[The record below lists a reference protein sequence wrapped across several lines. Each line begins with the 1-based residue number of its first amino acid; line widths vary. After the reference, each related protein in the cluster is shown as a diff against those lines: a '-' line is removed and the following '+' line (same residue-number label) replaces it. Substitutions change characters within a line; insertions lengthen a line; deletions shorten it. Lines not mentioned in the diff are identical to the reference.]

1 MTTLFRKIY
10 LSKIYVTSFNWLAA
24 AALGLAFHGLAIN
37 AQPARTGGP
46 AQPGY
51 VANRVYDTHRGRF
64 IDFESMLADVTTA
77 DVLFLGEQ
85 HDDSS
90 SHRLEAAAL
99 EGLARRRSNV
109 VLGMEMFERDVQPAL
124 DSYLAGRT
132 TEAEF
137 LASSRPWPRYASDY
151 RPLVEFARAYKWP
164 VIASDVPR
172 RLASLVSARGLKT
185 TLDSLSTT
193 DRAFAARDMLCPHD
207 DYFRRFAKAMG
218 DMPSHSGGATAESA
232 ADRAATIERIYLAQ
246 CIKDETMSESV
257 ATAFT
262 VAPPRA
268 LVVHVNGAF
277 HSDYGLGTAE
287 RVKRRLPGKRVVVV
301 SFVPVHDLDM
311 TNGKSQRTLA
321 DFIVYTLAAPASAKT
336 APAK

>member
-1 MTTLFRKIY
+1 MTMMHKNISLRIIY
-10 LSKIYVTSFNWLAA
+10 LQSSRVLLAA
-24 AALGLAFHGLAIN
+24 SLALAVHASAAG
-37 AQPARTGGP
+37 AQTARPGEP

-51 VANRVYDTHRGRF
+51 VANRVYDTHGKRF
-64 IDFESMLADVTTA
+64 IDFEAMLANVTTA

-109 VLGMEMFERDVQPAL
+109 VLAMEMFERDVQASL
-124 DSYLAGRT
+124 DSYLGGHI
-132 TEAEF
+132 TEADF
-137 LASSRPWPRYASDY
+137 LASSRPWPRYATDY
-151 RPLVEFARAYKWP
+151 RPLVEFARTYKWP

-172 RLASLVSARGLKT
+172 RLASLVSAHGLKA

-193 DRAFAARDMLCPHD
+193 DRAYAARDMLCPHD
-207 DYFRRFAKAMG
+207 DYFRHFTKTMG
-218 DMPSHSGGATAESA
+218 DMPSHKGSATEESA
-232 ADRAATIERIYLAQ
+232 ADKAATIERIYLAQ
-246 CIKDETMSESV
+246 CIKDETMSESI

-287 RVKRRLPGKRVVVV
+287 RVKRRLPGRRVVVV
-301 SFVPVHDLDM
+301 SFVPVRNLD
-311 TNGKSQRTLA
+311 TPNGKSQRTLA
-321 DFIVYTLAAPASAKT
+321 DFIVYTLAPPTPANA

>member
-1 MTTLFRKIY
+1 MPKIY
-10 LSKIYVTSFNWLAA
+10 LNLPNPLVCVAVAIAVSAA
-24 AALGLAFHGLAIN
+24 AAG
-37 AQPARTGGP
+37 AQAVHPGEAAP
-46 AQPGY
+46 PGY
-51 VANRVYDTHRGRF
+51 VANRVYDTHGKRF
-64 IDFESMLADVTTA
+64 IDFEAMLADVTNA

-90 SHRLEAAAL
+90 SHRLEAATL

-109 VLGMEMFERDVQPAL
+109 VLAMEMFERDVQSSL
-124 DSYLAGRT
+124 DNYLAGRI
-132 TEAEF
+132 TEADF
-137 LASSRPWPRYASDY
+137 LAASRPWPRYATDY

-172 RLASLVSARGLKT
+172 RLASLVSARGLKA

-193 DRAFAARDMLCPHD
+193 DRAYAAREMLCPHD
-207 DYFRRFAKAMG
+207 DYFRHFTKTMG
-218 DMPSHSGGATAESA
+218 DMPSHKGSATEESP
-232 ADRAATIERIYLAQ
+232 ADKAATIERIYLAQ

-301 SFVPVHDLDM
+301 SFVPVRNLD
-311 TNGKSQRTLA
+311 TPDGKSQRTLA
-321 DFIVYTLAAPASAKT
+321 DFIVYTLAPPAPANA

>member
-1 MTTLFRKIY
+1 VAIVAALAAH
-10 LSKIYVTSFNWLAA
+10 AA
-24 AALGLAFHGLAIN
+24 AAG
-37 AQPARTGGP
+37 AQAARPGESAPA
-46 AQPGY
+46 GY
-51 VANRVYDTHRGRF
+51 VANRVYDTHGKRF
-64 IDFESMLADVTTA
+64 IDFEAMLADVTTA

-90 SHRLEAAAL
+90 SHRLEAAVL

-109 VLGMEMFERDVQPAL
+109 VLAMEMFERDVQPSL
-124 DSYLAGRT
+124 DSYLAGRI
-132 TEAEF
+132 TEADF
-137 LASSRPWPRYASDY
+137 LAASRPWPRYATDY

-164 VIASDVPR
+164 VVASDVPR
-172 RLASLVSARGLKT
+172 RLASLVAARGLKA

-193 DRAFAARDMLCPHD
+193 DRAYAARDMLCPHD
-207 DYFRRFAKAMG
+207 DYFRRFTKTMS
-218 DMPSHSGGATAESA
+218 DMPSHKGSATEESS
-232 ADRAATIERIYLAQ
+232 ADKAATIERIYLAQ

-287 RVKRRLPGKRVVVV
+287 RVKRRLPGRRVVVV
-301 SFVPVHDLDM
+301 SFVPVRNLD
-311 TNGKSQRTLA
+311 TPNGKSQRTLA
-321 DFIVYTLAAPASAKT
+321 DFIVYTLAPPTPANA

>member
-1 MTTLFRKIY
+1 MSAMVLA
-10 LSKIYVTSFNWLAA
+10 VPAA
-24 AALGLAFHGLAIN
+24 AIGG
-37 AQPARTGGP
+37 QTARATE
-46 AQPGY
+46 ATQPGY
-51 VANRVYDTHRGRF
+51 VAHRVYDTHHERF
-64 IDFESMLADVTTA
+64 IDFESMLADVTGA

-85 HDDSS
+85 HDDPAT
-90 SHRLEAAAL
+90 HRLEAAAL
-99 EGLARRRSNV
+99 EGLARRRSNI
-109 VLGMEMFERDVQPAL
+109 VLAMEMFERDVQPAL
-124 DSYLAGRT
+124 DDYLGGRI
-132 TEAEF
+132 TEAAF
-137 LASSRPWPRYASDY
+137 LASSRPWPRYATDY

-193 DRAFAARDMLCPHD
+193 DRAYAARDLWCPHD
-207 DYFRRFAKAMG
+207 DYFRRFAKTMG
-218 DMPSHSGGATAESA
+218 HMPSHGGGTAGESA
-232 ADRAATIERIYLAQ
+232 ADKAATFERIYLAQ

-301 SFVPVHDLDM
+301 SFVPTGDLDSA
-311 TNGKSQRTLA
+311 NGKSQRTLA
-321 DFIVYTLAAPASAKT
+321 DFIVFTLAPAAR
-336 APAK
+336 ANAGPAK